1 MIFTVLVATVTIA
14 FAQAKPVVV
23 VVPFEAKG
31 VNQDDVDII
40 SEVFLSEYTSTGKAT
55 VVDRSSFDKIK
66 AQQKFEASDWS
77 NNDKVSQL
85 GKALNAHQIIT
96 GQISQFGSQLVCSI
110 KLIDVNTTEIIA
122 TTTKRVANMDVLFDE
137 CMKLAKELASKA
149 AIPVLYPIGSKG
161 PAGGLVYAIE
171 GDWRWEVSDI
181 LTENKN
187 LAAYY
192 NYIVNGYQDWEPPT
206 SADAELINKNLV
218 TQGLIMSNK
227 GLWCYYANASGAS
240 YDPKFKFYKFQ
251 SGNDSSTSVSRAI
264 RKFNVNDTEIKDDI
278 VGKWECDINISNL
291 SLYKYGY
298 IHDDEELNVFRS
310 KLQNA
315 VGKDFPI
322 HVTLILYSDRKC
334 IVEYQTLTVYQTIS
348 YSRKKGG
355 FKPDSHYVTAAVSVI
370 NFITDGTWEKQAY
383 DCDGKIGYTYR
394 VFDDKRE
401 CFASFAG
408 NQLTTSYLGMDDR
421 IFTGNATKIYI
432 YRLGKFFQT
441 AYFND
446 KDGLRTREFKNN
458 IYLEIQPPVKKS
470 PLPISQ
476 SETKKTETQKASVE
490 KKSYA
495 IGDTGPGGGTVFYI
509 SKDGKHYECSKDLG
523 KGVYSTANS
532 LCKNYN
538 GGGFTDWR
546 LPTEEEL
553 EDIYDNL
560 REPGK
565 ITGNDWY
572 WAALDADDPYYA
584 WSIRFSDGEL
594 DFFDLDDADSHS
606 VIAVRTFNI

>member
-1 MIFTVLVATVTIA
+1 MKRFLMILVALIATVTLG
-14 FAQAKPVVV
+14 FTQAKPVVV
-23 VVPFEAKG
+23 VVPFDAKN

-40 SEVFLSEYTSTGKAT
+40 SDVFLSEYTSTGKAT

-66 AQQKFEASDWS
+66 AQQKFESSDWS
-77 NNDKVSQL
+77 NNDKVAQL

-137 CMKLAKELASKA
+137 CMKLAKEIASKA

-206 SADAELINKNLV
+206 RADAELINKNLV
-218 TQGLIMSNK
+218 SQGLIMANK
-227 GLWCYYANASGAS
+227 GLWCYYANASS
-240 YDPKFKFYKFQ
+240 DSWDPRFKYYSFQ
-251 SGNDSSTSVSRAI
+251 SGNDSSTSVSRAV
-264 RKFNVNDTEIKDDI
+264 RKFNVNDTGIKDEFI
-278 VGKWECDINISNL
+278 GKWESNL
-291 SLYKYGY
+291 NFSDIPFGNYTWSNYNLERA
-298 IHDDEELNVFRS
+298 DS
-310 KLQNA
+310 ATKLKNCI
-315 VGKDFPI
+315 GKDFPFSSS
-322 HVTLILYSDRKC
+322 VILYEDRTCVVCYPHIKC
-334 IVEYQTLTVYQTIS
+334 YQLVTIKQE
-348 YSRKKGG
+348 RKKD
-355 FKPDSHYVTAAVSVI
+355 PRRCTSNQITAGLTPIIETGSWKKVWSNGYYNYKI
-370 NFITDGTWEKQAY
+370 FNSSGKQ
-383 DCDGKIGYTYR
+383 I
-394 VFDDKRE
+394 
-401 CFASFAG
+401 ASFIQQT
-408 NQLTTSYLGMDDR
+408 NGMWLAYEPRCIMETEITIYYDLYSG
-421 IFTGNATKIYI
+421 FSTETKNYYTGNELWIPIK
-432 YRLGKFFQT
+432 
-441 AYFND
+441 
-446 KDGLRTREFKNN
+446 KN
-458 IYLEIQPPVKKS
+458 LS
-470 PLPISQ
+470 FTSQ
-476 SETKKTETQKASVE
+476 SETKKTETQKVSVE
-490 KKSYA
+490 KKSYS

-532 LCKNYN
+532 LCKNYK

-546 LPTEEEL
+546 LPTDEEL

-565 ITGNDWY
+565 ITGDDWY
-572 WAALDADDPYYA
+572 WAAQGPDDEYFVWA
-584 WSIRFSDGEL
+584 LRFSDGEE
-594 DFFDLDDADSHS
+594 DYFDLDGTDSHR